1 MLGTRNV
8 RQLPSALLMA
18 SLLGVTLLFFYVV
31 QELGLSWAAA
41 TFVIIPSS
49 LLLLPLIL
57 TRTTRLVGSLRWQ
70 ISWWHF
76 LWLLLFLSD
85 FTFRT
90 RNATDINGQ
99 AVDTSAGY
107 RIALVALTALA
118 LVFRLGL
125 PGAGWL
131 GSLFR
136 GLVGPLTVYAVLCGI
151 STAWSVY
158 PAWTFYKSIEYFTD
172 LALLA
177 AILVSVKTEKG
188 WGTVFNWNYALQVLL
203 VGAAWLE
210 AFFWPKEAFH
220 QSRGLFSAQLGG
232 IMPKISSNGLGEL
245 GAIVAVVAL
254 SRMLVRRKEASNRVI
269 YIILFVSGLTTIIF
283 SQTRSAVLGFVVGAV
298 LVLYFARRTKLMILV
313 LVASVILFMFTSA
326 RLLTEQYLRRGQTD
340 EQVNDLSGRLEY
352 WEAGWQQLLKH
363 PYTGLGA
370 YTARFTVLDKLGE
383 GDTSSI
389 HNAYMEVILGLGPIG
404 LIPILV
410 AIIGTWRWLLRFL
423 RSAASTAIDHPEALD
438 CVGLLAILTVRS
450 FFTVAFVWHPPLS
463 FLVVLGYVEFVR
475 RQDKRAR
482 QGLRRGIS

>member
-8 RQLPSALLMA
+8 RQLPSALLVA
-18 SLLGVTLLFFYVV
+18 SLVTVTLLFFYVV
-31 QELGLSWAAA
+31 QKLGLLWALAA
-41 TFVIIPSS
+41 FVIIPSS

-70 ISWWHF
+70 FSWWHI

-90 RNATDINGQ
+90 RNTTDINSQ
-99 AVDTSAGY
+99 AVDTSAAY

-131 GSLFR
+131 GSLVR
-136 GLVGPLTVYAVLCGI
+136 GLLGPLTLYAVLCGI

-177 AILVSVKTEKG
+177 AILVSVKTETG
-188 WGTVFNWNYALQVLL
+188 WGAVFNWNYALQVLL
-203 VGAAWLE
+203 VGSAWVE
-210 AFFWPKEAFH
+210 AFFWPKEAF
-220 QSRGLFSAQLGG
+220 QEKSRGLFSAQLGG
-232 IMPKISSNGLGEL
+232 VMPKISSNGLGEL
-245 GAIVAVVAL
+245 GAIIAVVAL
-254 SRMLVRRKEASNRVI
+254 SRMLLRRREASSRVT
-269 YIILFVSGLTTIIF
+269 YIILFVSGVTTLIF
-283 SQTRSAVLGFVVGAV
+283 SQTRSAVLGFIVGAA
-298 LVLYFARRTKLMILV
+298 LVFYFARRTKLMILV
-313 LVASVILFMFTSA
+313 LVTSVILFMFTSA
-326 RLLTEQYLRRGQTD
+326 GFLTEQYLRRGQTD
-340 EQVNDLSGRLEY
+340 EQVNDLSGRVDY
-352 WEAGWQQLLKH
+352 WEAGWQQLRKH

-370 YTARFTVLDKLGE
+370 YTARFTVLAKIGE

-410 AIIGTWRWLLRFL
+410 AILGTWRWLLRFL
-423 RSAASTAIDHPEALD
+423 RSAASTAIEHPVAVD
-438 CVGLLAILTVRS
+438 CVGLLAVLTVRS

-463 FLVVLGYVEFVR
+463 FLVVLGYAEFIR
-475 RQDKRAR
+475 RQVKCAR
-482 QGLRRGIS
+482 